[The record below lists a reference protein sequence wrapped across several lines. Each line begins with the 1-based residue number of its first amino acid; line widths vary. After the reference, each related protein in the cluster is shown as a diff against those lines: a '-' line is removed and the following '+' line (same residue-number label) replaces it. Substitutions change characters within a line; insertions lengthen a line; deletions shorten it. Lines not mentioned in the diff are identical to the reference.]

1 MRHLELRLVQ
11 LMGIAR
17 SLMKNLL
24 MRLLNSYISG
34 EKVNPYLNIFNLQTL
49 HSLKIFSHLL
59 VYEKI
64 IFHAG

>member
-49 HSLKIFSHLL
+49 HNSLKIFAHL
-59 VYEKI
+59 
-64 IFHAG
+64 